1 VKQTALFSSKRTLQ
15 VSESAQ
21 HVVQISQNGKKSTE
35 ETLEEMKRI
44 RAQMQLIADRMVRLS
59 EQSQTVGEI
68 IATVEDLAQQSN
80 LLSVNAAIEAAKAG
94 EHGRGFGV
102 VAQEVKSLSEQS
114 RAATTQVRTILS
126 EIQKAANAAVIATEQ
141 GTKAVEAG
149 VRQSGEAGE
158 SIVLLLANVADAAAA
173 ASQIAASSQQQT
185 LGMDQVATAMERIK
199 TASNQNV
206 ESAKELEGAARDLS
220 NLGERLKELVG
231 RHKLRGQGT
240 PR

>member
-1 VKQTALFSSKRTLQ
+1 
-15 VSESAQ
+15 
-21 HVVQISQNGKKSTE
+21 
-35 ETLEEMKRI
+35 
-44 RAQMQLIADRMVRLS
+44 MQLIADRMVRLS

-68 IATVEDLAQQSN
+68 IATVEDLAQLQS
-80 LLSVNAAIEAAKAG
+80 SFG
-94 EHGRGFGV
+94 ECRDRSGQGGRSHGRGFGV
-102 VAQEVKSLSEQS
+102 VAHEVKSLSEQS

-220 NLGERLKELVG
+220 RSGRTAQGVG
-231 RHKLRGQGT
+231 GAA
-240 PR
+240 